1 MRGMCRFRTVKP
13 LMALA
18 SALVWLTVGDA
29 AMAQASRPPADDGR
43 GAPLSLQSQLGSIPL
58 VSPRGGARAVVER
71 VVRITQLDGRDIVGE
86 PRVLSCPLTGCHQ
99 VISLL
104 VDNAVQNFQLEL
116 QFVGHG
122 TYVAL
127 QSRSAAI
134 AQVVEFR
141 QGKAGPVFFRGT
153 PDTSSQATLSFVA
166 VPATSLRRLDAGVD
180 GRPVDGRTVAS
191 GNVYNRKQ
199 APDIVLRVLVERAK
213 EK

>member
-1 MRGMCRFRTVKP
+1 MCRFGTVKS
-13 LMALA
+13 LMAV
-18 SALVWLTVGDA
+18 ALVLPWVAMSGA
-29 AMAQASRPPADDGR
+29 AHGQASRQPADDGR
-43 GAPLSLQSQLGSIPL
+43 GAPLSLQSQLGAIPL
-58 VSPRGGARAVVER
+58 VTPRGGVRAVVER
-71 VVRITQLDGRDIVGE
+71 VVRITQLEGRDIIGE
-86 PRVLSCPLTGCHQ
+86 PRMISCPLTGCQQ
-99 VISLL
+99 VISLV

-134 AQVVEFR
+134 AQVVDFR

-153 PDTSSQATLSFVA
+153 PDTSSQGTLSFVA
-166 VPATSLRRLDAGVD
+166 VPATSLRRLDAWVD

-199 APDIVLRVLVERAK
+199 SPDIVLRVLVERAK